1 MLPAWRLFRLTFAG
15 RRIPGQSTGKG
26 RRLILIPPGRAAVSG
41 TFAFLSY
48 FRRMIR
54 RTTRRV
60 AAALALVGLEALAL
74 VAVWLLCV
82 SIVLGFGAWWLRT
95 GAFSFDADAFA
106 LADALRARLPG
117 LTHVMVA
124 FTWLGTQ
131 YALVPAGLG
140 LLAWFAFYKRH
151 RWHSWRVPLVTLGS
165 LLLDGLLKVTYQ
177 RPRPLIPHLVPAH
190 GLSYPS
196 GHAMVAASFW
206 GLLWW
211 LVRRHLQPGFGRSL
225 ALMAFPLIALL
236 VGLSRVYLHVHYA
249 SDVLAGFAAGLAW
262 LLASLAFLRILE
274 RRAARREAAAEAAA
288 ELDEAPAPLSIP
300 PPEKK

>member
-1 MLPAWRLFRLTFAG
+1 
-15 RRIPGQSTGKG
+15 
-26 RRLILIPPGRAAVSG
+26 
-41 TFAFLSY
+41 
-48 FRRMIR
+48 MIR
-54 RTTRRV
+54 RTSRRV
-60 AAALALVGLEALAL
+60 AAALTLVGLEALAL
-74 VAVWLLCV
+74 LAVWLLCV
-82 SIVLGFGAWWLRT
+82 SVVLGLGAWWLRT
-95 GAFSFDADAFA
+95 GAFAFDADAFTF
-106 LADALRARLPG
+106 ADALRARVPG

-140 LLAWFAFYKRH
+140 LLGWFAFYKRH

-165 LLLDGLLKVTYQ
+165 LLLDGLLKVTYH

-211 LVRRHLQPGFGRSL
+211 LVRRHASAGAVRTL
-225 ALMAFPLIALL
+225 ALAAFPLIALL

-249 SDVLAGFAAGLAW
+249 SDVFAGFAAGLAW

-274 RRAARREAAAEAAA
+274 RRAARQEAATEAAAETG
-288 ELDEAPAPLSIP
+288 EGPKQPSGFP
-300 PPEKK
+300 TEKK